1 MHPRRPVPAVRAGVL
16 AAALAAAL
24 AGCSSTQADQAIAVT
39 GTDTECTPATS
50 TVPAGAVE
58 LRFENKGSKVN
69 ELYVLRPDGSI
80 VTEKED
86 VAPGVAARVTVEL
99 PAGSYTL
106 QCKPG
111 MTGDGIKAPLTVTA
125 ASGAAAVPAASA
137 DPRLATAVDDY
148 RAYVAKE
155 AASSLALTE
164 RLAAAVSAGDVAKAK
179 SLYAPSRVGWER
191 VEPVAE
197 SFGDLD
203 PRIDA
208 READLEQGEK
218 WSGWHVLEKG
228 LWTANSTKGLAPVA
242 DQLVTDL
249 KELVARVPKA
259 EITPT
264 SMANGANEL
273 LDEVA
278 AGKITGE
285 EEAFSHTDLVDMQA
299 NVDGARK
306 VVELLSPVLTEKDPA
321 LKTSLDQRFGQ
332 LQALLDEHR
341 VKDGFASYDS
351 VPQDRRRTLSASVDA
366 LSEPLSKVAA
376 AVVAR

>member
-1 MHPRRPVPAVRAGVL
+1 MRRQPVPVVRAGV
-16 AAALAAAL
+16 ATAALVAAL
-24 AGCSSTQADQAIAVT
+24 VGCSSTQADQAIAVT
-39 GTDTECTPATS
+39 GTDTACTPATS
-50 TVPAGAVE
+50 TVSAGTVE
-58 LRFENKGSKVN
+58 LRFDNKGTKVS

-86 VAPGVAARVTVEL
+86 VAPGVGARVTVEL

-125 ASGAAAVPAASA
+125 AQGAAAVPAASA
-137 DPRLATAVDDY
+137 DPRLANAVTAY
-148 RAYVAKE
+148 RGYVAGE
-155 AASSLALTE
+155 AASSLALAKQ
-164 RLAAAVSAGDVAKAK
+164 LAAAVQAGDVAKAK
-179 SLYAPSRVGWER
+179 ALYAPSRVGWER

-208 READLEQGEK
+208 RQADLAEGET

-228 LWTANSTKGLAPVA
+228 LWTTNSTKGLAPVA
-242 DQLVTDL
+242 ATLVKDL
-249 KELVARVPKA
+249 EEVVARVPKA

-278 AGKITGE
+278 KGKITGE

-299 NVDGARK
+299 NVEGARK
-306 VVELLSPVLTEKDPA
+306 VVDLLAPVLSQKDSA
-321 LKTSLDQRFGQ
+321 LKASLDQRFTQ
-332 LQALLDEHR
+332 LQALLAKHR
-341 VKDGFASYDS
+341 VKDGFVSYAT
-351 VPQDRRRTLSASVDA
+351 VTQEQRRSLSAAVDA